1 MTVEYKGF
9 VVSQSTFNWHVTI
22 AKDEKIVMHSHCD
35 KPKTEEELKEVV
47 DTFIELNQMIEEG
60 ELKC

>member
-9 VVSQSTFNWHVTI
+9 VVTQSTFNWHI
-22 AKDEKIVMHSHCD
+22 MIFKDGKRVMHSNCD
-35 KPKTEEELKEVV
+35 QPKTEEELKEAV

-60 ELKC
+60 ELEC